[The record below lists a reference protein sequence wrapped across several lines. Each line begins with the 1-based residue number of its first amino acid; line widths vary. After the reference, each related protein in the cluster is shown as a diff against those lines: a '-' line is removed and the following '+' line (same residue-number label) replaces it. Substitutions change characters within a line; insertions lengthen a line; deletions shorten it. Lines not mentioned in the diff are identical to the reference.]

1 MEQLKPGTKL
11 NNRYRIIRF
20 LGQGGFAF
28 TYEAV
33 QESLNL
39 KVCIK
44 EMHVWGEAKGSEE
57 AAGHKTD
64 FINEGQ
70 VLGSIKCDSVVKVLD
85 YFEENDTCYIV
96 LEYLEGM
103 TLKEYV
109 QKKGSVEPACLF
121 RSIKNLLKGL
131 STLHSMGLIHR
142 DIAPDNIMVTKEK
155 EDSLD
160 LVLFDFGTVRQS
172 DRSEYT
178 CTLKDGYS
186 PIEQAAGG
194 EKQGAYTDIYALCA
208 TLWYCLTGEKPP
220 AAYAR
225 LLDDD
230 LKRPSELGIK
240 IDKGSEDVLM
250 KGLSVS
256 PDDRYQTAEE
266 MLSDIEAVSGE
277 ADAKTGNADE
287 DIAGKTDKGKKSKKR
302 LIAVIASVVAV
313 VVALTGIFVKKMVG
327 GKDYYPE
334 TMYRVTLTPDDE
346 FTVAGYNRS
355 IKTLRERL
363 DIFSKNS
370 GSYELSENEGIIT
383 LLLNKEDFAENEID
397 SENYKTTTVE
407 TASIPEYVIRA
418 YISRAAVYSLKST
431 DTGEMIDIDQTT
443 DISVIKKEGAIPGID
458 KSKYGITKDEYSYFE
473 IGFTD
478 EFFEKNKDVF
488 EGWDNKYI
496 LCQDVDC
503 TPYLELFKTIPMD
516 DKKGFYII
524 DEDDGIYTEL
534 LEYNLTHEPLEHYF
548 NIGMDEQVSW
558 QDDESQ
564 FGEYQTEEIADN
576 EEKTDIYVYGLLSD
590 GEKADS
596 FYVLRK
602 RLDALK
608 SPYALGSMDSLTA
621 VMPGCDGPVYSF
633 LALSSCGSV
642 MRYADILALLTYGS
656 DFYICTDDGEQVPL
670 YGTGVEIDGSDSL
683 VVSNAE
689 IAEGLTDSGK
699 TVYLKYSDACGNN
712 EVTLMK
718 MDKANNGSLVFS
730 EFANGESISEDNKWA
745 AALIEACIKNK
756 LPVALNKYDVKT
768 GDGSELEELGL
779 FS

>member
-33 QESLNL
+33 QEPLNL

-44 EMHVWGEAKGSEE
+44 EMHIWGEAKGSEE

-70 VLGSIKCDSVVKVLD
+70 VLGAIKCDSIVKVLD

-109 QKKGSVEPACLF
+109 QKRGPVEPACLF

-160 LVLFDFGTVRQS
+160 LVLFDFGTVRES

-194 EKQGAYTDIYALCA
+194 ERQGAFTDIYALCA
-208 TLWYCLTGEKPP
+208 TLWYCLTSEKPT
-220 AAYAR
+220 ASYGR

-256 PDDRYQTAEE
+256 PDGRYQTAEE

-277 ADAKTGNADE
+277 ADVKTGNAGE
-287 DIAGKTDKGKKSKKR
+287 DIAGNTDNWKKSKKR
-302 LIAVIASVVAV
+302 LITVIASVVAA
-313 VVALTGIFVKKMVG
+313 VVALTGIFVKTMVG
-327 GKDYYPE
+327 WKKYDPE

-355 IKTLRERL
+355 IKTL
-363 DIFSKNS
+363 
-370 GSYELSENEGIIT
+370 
-383 LLLNKEDFAENEID
+383 
-397 SENYKTTTVE
+397 
-407 TASIPEYVIRA
+407 
-418 YISRAAVYSLKST
+418 
-431 DTGEMIDIDQTT
+431 
-443 DISVIKKEGAIPGID
+443 
-458 KSKYGITKDEYSYFE
+458 
-473 IGFTD
+473 
-478 EFFEKNKDVF
+478 
-488 EGWDNKYI
+488 
-496 LCQDVDC
+496 
-503 TPYLELFKTIPMD
+503 
-516 DKKGFYII
+516 
-524 DEDDGIYTEL
+524 
-534 LEYNLTHEPLEHYF
+534 
-548 NIGMDEQVSW
+548 
-558 QDDESQ
+558 
-564 FGEYQTEEIADN
+564 
-576 EEKTDIYVYGLLSD
+576 
-590 GEKADS
+590 
-596 FYVLRK
+596 
-602 RLDALK
+602 
-608 SPYALGSMDSLTA
+608 
-621 VMPGCDGPVYSF
+621 
-633 LALSSCGSV
+633 
-642 MRYADILALLTYGS
+642 
-656 DFYICTDDGEQVPL
+656 
-670 YGTGVEIDGSDSL
+670 
-683 VVSNAE
+683 
-689 IAEGLTDSGK
+689 
-699 TVYLKYSDACGNN
+699 
-712 EVTLMK
+712 
-718 MDKANNGSLVFS
+718 
-730 EFANGESISEDNKWA
+730 
-745 AALIEACIKNK
+745 
-756 LPVALNKYDVKT
+756 
-768 GDGSELEELGL
+768 
-779 FS
+779 